1 MIAQP
6 QINQNY
12 KLFVGADIVRTGATS
27 PATSLVGTAASPST
41 LASGEIVITDAGN
54 IILDT
59 TSVLTAPQ
67 IKIVMGRGATEQLW
81 QSQLFNATE
90 IAAYVG
96 KPYSA
101 KVQQVGYY
109 GYNAVTN
116 AGAFDVINDNYYTVV
131 ISFYELLS
139 QEASA
144 LMNPIVVEYL
154 SSSTASQTAIVDG
167 LYRQLTIQL
176 AYWPKRPILAERVTS
191 SVRTNAGTVGTLTF
205 TKGSKTVTGSAATAA
220 DIVVAGDYISTL
232 TTDLGGM
239 YKVTAVIATTDLTLD
254 VPFQGDTV
262 TVNAATGIS
271 VTAAAAAAGDWGIK
285 VTGVNQAF
293 VLDSRPAGLVTFQLG
308 LTNGG
313 STEIASKVVT
323 PFMGFGTYE
332 IIRTNEATSWR
343 DQGMLYTY
351 TEFPPTT
358 IPTNAVS
365 TQNYSVLNL
374 GIKTLTADSQL
385 GMGKLPANLEI
396 ACALEG
402 NVAGDFNTNFEGAL
416 DGSSCIDVLDAYM
429 VNIAN
434 LTAQGGNL

>member
-1 MIAQP
+1 MNAQP

-12 KLFVGADIVRTGATS
+12 KLFVGADIARTA
-27 PATSLVGTAASPST
+27 SLVGTAASPST
-41 LASGEIVITDAGN
+41 LASGEIVITDPGN

-59 TSVLTAPQ
+59 TSVLTAPA

-81 QSQLFNATE
+81 QSQLFTATDL
-90 IAAYVG
+90 AAYVG
-96 KPYSA
+96 KAYSA

-154 SSSTASQTAIVDG
+154 STATATQEAVVSG
-167 LYRQLTIQL
+167 LYHQLVLQL
-176 AYWPKRPILAERVTS
+176 GYWSKQPILAEVVS
-191 SVRTNAGTVGTLTF
+191 AAAGTATTDTVTM
-205 TKGSKTVTGSAATAA
+205 TKGSKTVLTATTISAAASVGDWIRIGSQSTDTDEVYKIAA
-220 DIVVAGDYISTL
+220 ISGTTL
-232 TTDLGGM
+232 T
-239 YKVTAVIATTDLTLD
+239 LTE
-254 VPFQGDTV
+254 PFQS
-262 TVNAATGIS
+262 ATAS
-271 VTAAAAAAGDWGIK
+271 VAVYRVTAAAIAAADLGIR
-285 VTGVNQAF
+285 VTGLNQAF

-313 STEIASKVVT
+313 STPIENKAVS

-332 IIRTNEATSWR
+332 LVRTDEAASWR

-358 IPTNAVS
+358 LPTNASS
-365 TQNYSVLNL
+365 TQNYSILNL

-396 ACALEG
+396 ACALDG
-402 NVAGDFNTNFEGAL
+402 NVAGQFKTNYTLAL
-416 DGSSCIDVLDAYM
+416 DGSSCIDVLDAF
-429 VNIAN
+429 VLNGTSLTSPQEPN
-434 LTAQGGNL
+434 L

>member
-1 MIAQP
+1 MNAQP

-12 KLFVGADIVRTGATS
+12 KLFVGADIARTAN
-27 PATSLVGTAASPST
+27 LVGTAASPST
-41 LASGEIVITDAGN
+41 LASGEIVITDPGN

-59 TSVLTAPQ
+59 TSVLTAPA

-81 QSQLFNATE
+81 QSQLFTATDL
-90 IAAYVG
+90 AAYVG
-96 KPYSA
+96 KAYSA

-154 SSSTASQTAIVDG
+154 STATATQEAVVSG
-167 LYRQLTIQL
+167 LYHQLVLQL
-176 AYWPKRPILAERVTS
+176 GYWSKKPILAEVVS
-191 SVRTNAGTVGTLTF
+191 AAAGTATTDTVTMTR
-205 TKGSKTVTGSAATAA
+205 GSKTVLVATNIAGAASVGDWIRIGSQSTDTDEVYKIAAISGTTLTLTEPFQSATAS
-220 DIVVAGDYISTL
+220 VAVYR
-232 TTDLGGM
+232 
-239 YKVTAVIATTDLTLD
+239 
-254 VPFQGDTV
+254 
-262 TVNAATGIS
+262 
-271 VTAAAAAAGDWGIK
+271 VTAAAIAAADLGIR
-285 VTGVNQAF
+285 VTGLNQAF

-313 STEIASKVVT
+313 STPIENKAVS

-332 IIRTNEATSWR
+332 LVRTDEAASWR

-358 IPTNAVS
+358 LPTNASS
-365 TQNYSVLNL
+365 TQNYSILNL
-374 GIKTLTADSQL
+374 GIKTLTAKEGSVRYKPRNSYQ
-385 GMGKLPANLEI
+385 EI
-396 ACALEG
+396 FKDMDG
-402 NVAGDFNTNFEGAL
+402 NKKT
-416 DGSSCIDVLDAYM
+416 I
-429 VNIAN
+429 
-434 LTAQGGNL
+434 LTEDLTKE